1 METSINSNHGQVS
14 WASLLR
20 PTTKTERNILTKK
33 PRKGFRGKS
42 RKSTGNY
49 FKESGHKN
57 FTESQNSINQLKMS
71 PKSQI
76 DQPSPI
82 NSMIT
87 KKILKLSD
95 IQINQKL
102 ELKRPGKIFW
112 I

>member
-1 METSINSNHGQVS
+1 M
-14 WASLLR
+14 
-20 PTTKTERNILTKK
+20 
-33 PRKGFRGKS
+33 RGKS

-71 PKSQI
+71 PRSQI
-76 DQPSPI
+76 DQPLPT

-95 IQINQKL
+95 VQINQKI
-102 ELKRPGKIFW
+102 ELNRPGKIKGFW
-112 I
+112 GKKRLIMLWPI